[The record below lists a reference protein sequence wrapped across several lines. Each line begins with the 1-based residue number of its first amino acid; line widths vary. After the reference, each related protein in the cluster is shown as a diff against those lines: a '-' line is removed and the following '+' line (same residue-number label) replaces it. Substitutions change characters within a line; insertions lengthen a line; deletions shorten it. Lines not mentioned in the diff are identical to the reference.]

1 MNDLAARLA
10 MLAAQNRTISYGAL
24 ARDLG
29 IPGPG
34 AIAKLT
40 AALEALMQA
49 DAAAGQPLLAA
60 VCAARLGQGLPAQGF
75 FDMARALGRDIGADP
90 AAFVVA
96 ERAALQRRFSEAP

>member
-1 MNDLAARLA
+1 MNDLVARLA
-10 MLAAQNRTISYGAL
+10 LLAAQNQTISYGAL

-49 DAAAGQPLLAA
+49 DAAAGRPFLAA

-75 FDMARALGRDIGADP
+75 FDTARALGRDIGAD
-90 AAFVVA
+90 AAVFVAA